1 MLRQLMALCPIPD
14 LLKIA
19 TLVFCIKVYKGRRFI
34 GVDPDLAENPDVDG
48 AHQLL
53 ADDIEAVCWAC

>member
-1 MLRQLMALCPIPD
+1 MLRQLVLLCPIPD

-19 TLVFCIKVYKGRRFI
+19 TLMVCIEVYKRR
-34 GVDPDLAENPDVDG
+34 GLVRVNPDLAENTDVDG

-53 ADDIEAVCWAC
+53 ADDIEAVC